1 MQTADIIILVVLFLP
16 ALAGLF
22 YGFLNILF
30 SLAAWAIALGLAIKF
45 GGQFAPLLQN
55 YIHTELIRDVIAF
68 VGLFIVSLMLLTALG
83 YFIVKLLGRTGLTAA
98 DRILGFLFGIGL
110 GGAMIAV
117 AVFLAGFTAVP
128 KETWWGQSLLLEPFQ
143 RIGVWAERFLPSNV
157 AAYHSYDG
165 TGQSTT
171 PGRPS

>member
-1 MQTADIIILVVLFLP
+1 MQTVDIIVLIVLLLP

-55 YIHTELIRDVIAF
+55 YVHSELIRDVIAF
-68 VGLFIVSLMLLTALG
+68 VGLFLVSLMLLTTLG

-98 DRILGFLFGIGL
+98 DRMLGFLFGIGL
-110 GGAMIAV
+110 GGAIIAV

-128 KETWWGQSLLLEPFQ
+128 REAWWGQSLLLEPFQ
-143 RIGVWAERFLPSNV
+143 RIGVWAERFLPANV
-157 AAYHSYDG
+157 AAYHSYDDAAKV
-165 TGQSTT
+165 TT
-171 PGRPS
+171 PRRTS